1 MIVTVFC
8 CVEHKKA
15 VPGNNQHKRPDA
27 HCLGTQLLLANI
39 WARHVIY
46 LAQIHLP

>member
-15 VPGNNQHKRPDA
+15 VPGNNHKRPDIR
-27 HCLGTQLLLANI
+27 CLGTPLLLAII